1 MKNRNVDDAGEH
13 KNIPKE
19 MVKYLT
25 FQVDKEVYG
34 FDINFIVDINRI
46 QEITLVPQQDSYV
59 KGVINLRGQII
70 PVIEIRARFGKSIR
84 EYDDRTCIIVMN
96 LEEYTVG
103 VIVDTV
109 LEVVAVEKGQIT
121 SQKNFDKKSR
131 FVQGITKTNDYMIT
145 LMDIEKL
152 LFE

>member
-1 MKNRNVDDAGEH
+1 MKNKHIESNDEY
-13 KNIPKE
+13 KTIPKE

-34 FDINFIVDINRI
+34 FDINYIIDINRI
-46 QEITLVPQQDSYV
+46 QEITLVPQQDAFV

-70 PVIEIRARFGKSIR
+70 PVIEIRSRFGKVFR

-96 LEEYTVG
+96 LEEFTVG

-109 LEVVAVEKGQIT
+109 LEVVSVDKQEIT

-131 FVQGITKTNDYMIT
+131 FVHGITKSNGHMIT

-152 LFE
+152 LLE

>member
-1 MKNRNVDDAGEH
+1 MKNKHVESNEEIKH
-13 KNIPKE
+13 IPKE
-19 MVKYLT
+19 LVKFLT
-25 FQVDKEVYG
+25 FQVDKEIYG
-34 FDINFIVDINRI
+34 FDINFIIDINRI
-46 QEITLVPQQDSYV
+46 QEITLVPQQDAFV

-70 PVIEIRARFGKSIR
+70 PVIEIRARFVKAYR
-84 EYDDRTCIIVMN
+84 EYDDRTCIIVMDFD
-96 LEEYTVG
+96 EFTVG

-109 LEVVAVEKGQIT
+109 LEVISVDKNEIT

-131 FVQGITKTNDYMIT
+131 FVQGITKSNDHMIT

>member
-1 MKNRNVDDAGEH
+1 MKNRKVEDTGEY

-19 MVKYLT
+19 IIKYLT

-70 PVIEIRARFGKSIR
+70 PVIEIRARFGKKLR
-84 EYDDRTCIIVMN
+84 DYDDRTCIIVMN
-96 LEEYTVG
+96 FEEYTVG

-109 LEVVAVEKGQIT
+109 LEVVSVEKEQIT
-121 SQKNFDKKSR
+121 SQKSFDKKSR
-131 FVQGITKTNDYMIT
+131 FVQGITKSNDHMVT